1 MKVGIIGAGRMGQL
15 HARTL
20 VELADAPSLVIHD
33 ADHDKAA
40 CLARSLNA
48 HASGAATTRTSCDAV
63 LADTDALVVATPAT
77 QRRSVLEQAA
87 RAGLP
92 VFCEKP
98 LTADVEEARD
108 ITAALSGARIHVGF
122 QRRCDP
128 AYRTLREEITSGRLG
143 RILMVRCTAF
153 DHQPPAGAYEQTA
166 GDIFTDCLIH
176 DIDVV
181 HWLTGQPTV
190 AVQADGARL
199 LGGAGFDVAT
209 AQLTLADDA
218 RAVLCASRLNPHGY
232 DHRVEVLGTKG
243 SLAVGL
249 DEQTPLL
256 RVAAP
261 GGVVGPAPQSPY
273 RDFTDRFAAAYEHE
287 LRAFLRVVTQG
298 EPSPCSAQEAL
309 LAQEVA
315 AAASR
320 SARTGTRVAP
330 SGGCRHADRGAGG
343 AAPREGRRRTVC
355 SDSMTTPR

>member
-20 VELADAPSLVIHD
+20 AEFADAPSLLIHD
-33 ADHDKAA
+33 SDHATA
-40 CLARSLNA
+40 EYLVRSLNA
-48 HASGAATTRTSCDAV
+48 RASGAATTRTSCDAV
-63 LADTDALVVATPAT
+63 LADADALVIATPAT
-77 QRRSVLEQAA
+77 QRRTVLEAA
-87 RAGLP
+87 GRARLP

-98 LTADVEEARD
+98 LTADVEEARV
-108 ITAALSGARIHVGF
+108 IAAALSGTRIHVGF

-128 AYRTLREEITSGRLG
+128 AYRTLHEEITSGRLG

-176 DIDVV
+176 DIDAM
-181 HWLTGQPTV
+181 HWLIGQPTV
-190 AVQADGARL
+190 AVQADSARQLGDGAE
-199 LGGAGFDVAT
+199 FDVAT
-209 AQLTLADDA
+209 VQLTLADGT

-232 DHRVEVLGTKG
+232 DHRIEVLGTKG

-249 DEQTPLL
+249 DEQTPL
-256 RVAAP
+256 RPVAAA
-261 GGVVGPAPQSPY
+261 GGSVGPAPHSPY
-273 RDFTDRFAAAYEHE
+273 RDFTDRFAVAYEHE
-287 LRAFLRVVTQG
+287 LRAFLRMVTHG
-298 EPSPCSAQEAL
+298 DPSPCTAREAL

-330 SGGCRHADRGAGG
+330 SGRCLHAKGG
-343 AAPREGRRRTVC
+343 KPSPPLSTELTVGGSPR
-355 SDSMTTPR
+355 